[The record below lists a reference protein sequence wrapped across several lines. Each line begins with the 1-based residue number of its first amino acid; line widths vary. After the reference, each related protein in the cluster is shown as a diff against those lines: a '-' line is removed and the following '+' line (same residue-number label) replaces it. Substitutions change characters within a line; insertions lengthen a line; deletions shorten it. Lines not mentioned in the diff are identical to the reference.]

1 MHSRDIAASLAAL
14 LLMYHQVTTWLP
26 LFPWND
32 VRKYT
37 RKELILEASFNGV
50 LMGAAFACILMGNS
64 GFTHWYPLCY
74 YPFLLFGECM
84 DWWVPY
90 FSDSFAK
97 ARGLDY
103 EAKFARTLKLIP
115 HKDGRRT
122 PDANHIVLHVLT
134 LVTAIGVYWNRLVT
148 LP

>member
-1 MHSRDIAASLAAL
+1 MHSRDVAASLAAL
-14 LLMYHQVTTWLP
+14 LLVYHQATTWLP

-32 VRKYT
+32 IGKYT
-37 RKELILEASFNGV
+37 RKELVLEGAFNGL
-50 LMGAAFACILMGNS
+50 LMGVGLACLLVRNS

-74 YPFLLFGECM
+74 YPFLLFGECI

-103 EAKFARTLKLIP
+103 ETKFSGTFKLIP
-115 HKDGRRT
+115 HKADKRT
-122 PDANHIVLHVLT
+122 PDANHILLHLLT
-134 LVTAIGVYWNRLVT
+134 LVTTVGVYWSR
-148 LP
+148 